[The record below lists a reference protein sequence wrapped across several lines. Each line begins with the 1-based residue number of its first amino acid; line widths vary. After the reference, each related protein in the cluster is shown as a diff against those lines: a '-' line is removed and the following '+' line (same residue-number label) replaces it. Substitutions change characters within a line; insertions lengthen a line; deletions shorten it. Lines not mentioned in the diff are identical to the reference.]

1 MGDLG
6 KEVSSEESEG
16 SEESDLEI
24 EEVEEVDSE
33 CNTPA
38 CEKPKHQVVPEEAEV
53 VVKVLDNELEDN
65 PEEIEVADIAQ
76 EDDQEEVE
84 VEDIEVKENPEEV
97 EVADIGLE
105 DNVEEVEVAGIEL
118 EDNPE
123 EVEVAELEDCPT
135 TPNCEKVEHKIVKE
149 VAEDISKVLKRA
161 GSSSSSDEDLN

>member
-1 MGDLG
+1 MLSKDIG
-6 KEVSSEESEG
+6 KEALSEESEE

-76 EDDQEEVE
+76 EDDQEK

-97 EVADIGLE
+97 EDIE
-105 DNVEEVEVAGIEL
+105 
-118 EDNPE
+118 
-123 EVEVAELEDCPT
+123 
-135 TPNCEKVEHKIVKE
+135 VKE
-149 VAEDISKVLKRA
+149 
-161 GSSSSSDEDLN
+161 NP